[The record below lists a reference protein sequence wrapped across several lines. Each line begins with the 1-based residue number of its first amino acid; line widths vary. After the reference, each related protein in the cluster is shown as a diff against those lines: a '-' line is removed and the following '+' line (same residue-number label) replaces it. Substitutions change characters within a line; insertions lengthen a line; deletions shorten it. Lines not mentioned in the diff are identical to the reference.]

1 MFELW
6 KDDMSRVRLDA
17 NSQAASFLGAYWID
31 RTAWTMYSEVT
42 YPYGYGSVGVHDST
56 TFVMFGTT
64 DGQTVAIESI
74 QQAAGYK
81 LLNLVATGRAGM
93 WVYAFGARNV
103 TSSNS
108 GFQLLGTDGSIT
120 FDSQAKWMRVA
131 GVINSPAYNTDYG
144 WPSGVPTIAVGM
156 SHRGNWIQQ
165 NQIGQQVA
173 FLVLNYGLRVGTGV
187 AAIAGVARQGPG
199 SPSPPPT
206 TPRPAIGNL
215 IFADVTR
222 Y

>member
-17 NSQAASFLGAYWID
+17 NSQAASYLGAYWID

-42 YPYGYGSVGVHDST
+42 FPYGYGAVAIHDST

-81 LLNLVATGRAGM
+81 VLNLVATGRAGM
-93 WVYAFGARNV
+93 WIYCFGARNITV
-103 TSSNS
+103 SNS
-108 GFQLLGTDGSIT
+108 GLQLLDVNGNVT
-120 FDSQAKWMRVA
+120 FDSQAKWMRMA
-131 GVINSPAYNTDYG
+131 GVINSPAFNTDYG
-144 WPSGVPTIAVGM
+144 WPAGVPAVAVGM

-165 NQIGQQVA
+165 NQIGQQRA
-173 FLVLNYGLRVGTGV
+173 FLVLNYGLRVSTGL
-187 AAIAGVARQGPG
+187 AAIAGVTRQGPQ
-199 SPSPPPT
+199 SANPPAT
-206 TPRPAIGNL
+206 TPRPPIGNL